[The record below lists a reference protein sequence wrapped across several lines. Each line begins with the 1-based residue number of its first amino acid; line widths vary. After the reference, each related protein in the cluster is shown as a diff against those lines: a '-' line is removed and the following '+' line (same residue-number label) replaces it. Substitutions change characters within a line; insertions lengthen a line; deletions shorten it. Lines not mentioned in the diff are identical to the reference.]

1 MDGDVEI
8 RPEQI
13 SDHQQ
18 IRRVV
23 AEAFGSNV
31 EPDLVERIRAS
42 PEFVP
47 EMALVAEVG
56 DDGDRHIVGH
66 VMISAAVI
74 RYAEGTRRIVMLS
87 PLAVSSA
94 HQRRGIG
101 GALVRAAT
109 AIADQLGEPL
119 VVLEGSPQYYSRF
132 GFDPAERYGI
142 TIHLPD
148 WAPPEAAQVM
158 PLSAYDRS
166 DPTLR
171 GTVVYPPAFDGVE

>member
-1 MDGDVEI
+1 MDADVEI
-8 RPEQI
+8 RLEQI

-23 AEAFGSNV
+23 AEAFGSDV

-47 EMALVAEVG
+47 EMALVAEIG
-56 DDGDRHIVGH
+56 DADDRQIVGH

-74 RYAEGTRRIVMLS
+74 RHAEGARRIVMLS
-87 PLAVSSA
+87 PLAVTST

-101 GALVRAAT
+101 GALVRAVT

-119 VVLEGSPQYYSRF
+119 VVLEGSPKYYPRF
-132 GFDPAERYGI
+132 GFEPADRHGI

-158 PLSAYDRS
+158 LLSAYDS
-166 DPTLR
+166 PDPTLS